1 MNVMNAT
8 TTVWLIRHAAT
19 ESMDGRCYGWHDV
32 PLSQTGVD
40 QAENLAQ
47 QLARSQLDAM
57 YASPLRRALETAR
70 ILAKPHDASVET
82 IQGLAEIHFG
92 DFEGL
97 SYDEIQKRFPEI
109 YQQWMHQPTAVRFP
123 NGEDFQRFQRRA
135 LATLHSIV
143 ARHAGKSIAVV
154 THAGVVRILLADALG
169 IPDSHIF
176 RLAQD
181 YAAVNRID
189 YDDYGATVKFV
200 NGYKE
205 EAYL

>member
-1 MNVMNAT
+1 MSAT

-19 ESMDGRCYGWHDV
+19 ESMEGRCYGWLDV
-32 PLSQTGVD
+32 PLSQDGID
-40 QAENLAQ
+40 QAENLARH
-47 QLARSQLDAM
+47 LARSRLDAV

-70 ILAKPHDASVET
+70 IVARRHDVSVET

-97 SYDEIQKRFPEI
+97 SYDEIQERFPEI
-109 YQQWMHQPTAVRFP
+109 YQQWMDQPTVVRFP
-123 NGEDFQRFQRRA
+123 NGEDLPGLRRRA
-135 LATLHSIV
+135 MAALHSLA
-143 ARHAGKSIAVV
+143 ARHAGESVAVV
-154 THAGVVRILLADALG
+154 THAGVVRIVLADALG

-189 YDDYGATVKFV
+189 YADHGATVKLV

-205 EAYL
+205 EVYL

>member
-1 MNVMNAT
+1 MNPT
-8 TTVWLIRHAAT
+8 TSVWLIRHAAT

-32 PLSQTGVD
+32 PLSQTGIN
-40 QAENLAQ
+40 QAKHLAK
-47 QLARSQLDAM
+47 QLARIRLDVVC
-57 YASPLRRALETAR
+57 ASPLRRALQTAR
-70 ILAKPHDASVET
+70 ILAATHAASVET

-97 SYDEIQKRFPEI
+97 SYDEIQKRFPET
-109 YQQWMHQPTAVRFP
+109 YQQWMDQPTAVRFP
-123 NGEDFQRFQRRA
+123 NGEDFQGFQRRA
-135 LATLHSIV
+135 LAVRDSII
-143 ARHAGKSIAVV
+143 ARNFGHSIAVV
-154 THAGVVRILLADALG
+154 THAGVIRILLADALG

-181 YAAVNRID
+181 YATVNRID
-189 YDDYGATVKFV
+189 YADHGATVKLV

>member
-1 MNVMNAT
+1 MNAT
-8 TTVWLIRHAAT
+8 TKVWLIRHAAT
-19 ESMDGRCYGWHDV
+19 ESMEGRCYGWHDV
-32 PLSQTGVD
+32 PLAQTGID
-40 QAENLAQ
+40 QAKHLATRLAQ
-47 QLARSQLDAM
+47 SRMDVV

-70 ILAKPHDASVET
+70 ILAEPHDAPVET
-82 IQGLAEIHFG
+82 HGGLAEIHFG

-97 SYDEIQKRFPEI
+97 SYDEIQKRFPDI
-109 YQQWMHQPTAVRFP
+109 YHLWMHQPTAVRFP
-123 NGEDFQRFQRRA
+123 NGEDFRGFQRRA
-135 LATLHSIV
+135 LAFVDSIV
-143 ARHAGKSIAVV
+143 ARHVGKSIAVV

-189 YDDYGATVKFV
+189 YADHGATVKLV

>member
-1 MNVMNAT
+1 MNAS

-19 ESMDGRCYGWHDV
+19 ENMEGRCYGWHDV
-32 PLSQTGVD
+32 PLSQDGIG
-40 QAENLAQ
+40 QAESLAKR
-47 QLARSQLDAM
+47 LARSRLSAV

-70 ILAKPHDASVET
+70 ILAAPHDVSVET

-97 SYDEIQKRFPEI
+97 SYEEIQARFPET
-109 YQQWMHQPTAVRFP
+109 YQRWMDQPTAVRFP
-123 NGEDFQRFQRRA
+123 NGEDFHTLQRRA
-135 LATLHSIV
+135 LAAISSIL
-143 ARHAGKSIAVV
+143 ARNVGNSIAVV
-154 THAGVVRILLADALG
+154 THAGIVRILLADALG

-181 YAAVNRID
+181 YAAINRID
-189 YDDYGATVKFV
+189 YDDHGATVKVV

-205 EAYL
+205 EG